1 MYRQHSPPELNKYH
15 LSSEDPD
22 KLLTALNNVKHYRY
36 DPKKVVA
43 EFSNIK
49 SLRRREKALQDNSKR
64 LEERM
69 AKCQSVLPLCEQII
83 QIRIGISELLAFH
96 TAVSQ
101 LTVKFAVLFFH
112 L

>member
-1 MYRQHSPPELNKYH
+1 MYRQHSPPQLNKYH

-49 SLRRREKALQDNSKR
+49 SLRRTERELQDNCKL

-69 AKCQSVLPLCEQII
+69 TRCQRLLPLCEQIVRL
-83 QIRIGISELLAFH
+83 RIGMGELLAFH
-96 TAVSQ
+96 TAVSEKLKCIICQ
-101 LTVKFAVLFFH
+101 W
-112 L
+112 